1 MNEAIKKYQDEY
13 LEKTKLPPKIIASD
27 LLKERKNDKLR
38 IAELEV
44 RLKYFQN
51 ELDDIV
57 SLKNSLSKLNYSLK
71 KEMYE
76 LTKYNNILIDIINKQ
91 ILENNE
97 QTNEINDLLLAINN
111 INNNFV
117 YKVNKIL
124 HLDNN
129 KTI

>member
-13 LEKTKLPPKIIASD
+13 LEKTKLPSKILASD
-27 LLKERKNDKLR
+27 LLKERKIDKLR

-76 LTKYNNILIDIINKQ
+76 LTKYNNILIDIINK
-91 ILENNE
+91 
-97 QTNEINDLLLAINN
+97 
-111 INNNFV
+111 
-117 YKVNKIL
+117 
-124 HLDNN
+124 
-129 KTI
+129 

>member
-1 MNEAIKKYQDEY
+1 MNEAIIKYQDEY

>member
-13 LEKTKLPPKIIASD
+13 LEKTKLPSKILASD
-27 LLKERKNDKLR
+27 LLKERKIDKLR

-117 YKVNKIL
+117 YRVNKII